1 MKAPRSVFGGMSDAV
16 SPPAVPESVLSDSRW
31 ERTDETTETVF
42 SLPALEVTG
51 HTVVYEDADLRERIA
66 AAGGPDRI
74 WRFVFA
80 TQLEFSPSLP
90 FGTTSLVKPRIVTE
104 SKREFAEELRERGF
118 EAVEVGDTERIR
130 TDSRKRAR
138 LTRYRARLTVD
149 GERLAVEGRLAAWYD
164 GEFYIAGGAYP
175 TDGLDRWVDDAETER
190 YEGELLDII
199 RAVE

>member
-1 MKAPRSVFGGMSDAV
+1 MSDAV
-16 SPPAVPESVLSDSRW
+16 SPPAVPDSVLSDSRW

-51 HTVVYEDADLRERIA
+51 HTAVYEDAGLRERIA

-118 EAVEVGDTERIR
+118 EDVEVGDTERIR
-130 TDSRKRAR
+130 TDNRRRAR
-138 LTRYRARLTVD
+138 LTHYRARLPLGAET
-149 GERLAVEGRLAAWYD
+149 LPVEGRLSAWYD
-164 GEFYIAGGAYP
+164 RDFYIAGGAYP
-175 TDGLDRWVDDAETER
+175 TGGLDRWVNDAKTER
-190 YEGELLDII
+190 YEKELLDII